1 MTSELTTEQ
10 YADANFYISNSLL
23 HDVILLEVRAFVMKF
38 EAAKKRK
45 AKERTSNLESE
56 IDKLQNSQ
64 KEEDILPRTIWKE
77 KDQ

>member
-38 EAAKKRK
+38 EAAKQRK
-45 AKERTSNLESE
+45 AKERTSKLESE
-56 IDKLQNSQ
+56 IDKLQYSQ
-64 KEEDILPRTIWKE
+64 KKKT
-77 KDQ
+77 